1 LPTEPFVAE
10 PPVEL
15 VAAAADLAAA
25 GDRRLIGITGP
36 PGAGK
41 STLAEALVAALP
53 PGDAL
58 VVGMDGFHLAQ
69 RELERLGLADRKGA
83 PATFDV
89 GGFVALLRRLRAAD
103 EPVVYAPVFHRRIEE
118 PIANAQPIPAEVPLL
133 VVEGNYLLVGAG
145 GWERVRPLLDACW
158 YLAPDDDE
166 RRERLIARHVAFGRS
181 PAAAREWV
189 LRNDE
194 VNARLIGSTR
204 ALADAVVHWG

>member
-1 LPTEPFVAE
+1 LPRESAPPE
-10 PPVEL
+10 PPLEL
-15 VAAAADLAAA
+15 LTVAAGLAAS
-25 GDRRLIGITGP
+25 GDRRLLGLTGP

-41 STLAEALVAALP
+41 STLADALVAALP

-89 GGFVALLRRLRAAD
+89 GGFVALLQRLRAAD

-118 PIANAQPIPAEVPLL
+118 PIANAQPVPAEVPLL

-158 YLAPDDDE
+158 YLAPDDDV
-166 RRERLIARHVAFGRS
+166 RRERLIARHVAHGRP

-194 VNARLIGSTR
+194 VNARLVASTR
-204 ALADAVVHWG
+204 PLADRVVRWG